1 MLVADL
7 AGSTEAVVGQFLVA
21 FPESLRRLIEHLYS
35 LLEMKGPSGNSSPP
49 SALRGDEEFTVL
61 STADEVRH
69 SNKPAVFFF
78 FFNVFSPLFPR
89 HLFSPISKV
98 EPRGRAVAHL
108 AGSCRLCRTIVL
120 ISVSGTTQRF

>member
-35 LLEMKGPSGNSSPP
+35 LLEMEGPSGNSSPP

-69 SNKPAVFFF
+69 SNKPAVFLFF
-78 FFNVFSPLFPR
+78 LMFFLPFFLVISSLPSPKSSL
-89 HLFSPISKV
+89 V
-98 EPRGRAVAHL
+98 AEPSHTWL
-108 AGSCRLCRTIVL
+108 AAAGFVVL
-120 ISVSGTTQRF
+120 KF